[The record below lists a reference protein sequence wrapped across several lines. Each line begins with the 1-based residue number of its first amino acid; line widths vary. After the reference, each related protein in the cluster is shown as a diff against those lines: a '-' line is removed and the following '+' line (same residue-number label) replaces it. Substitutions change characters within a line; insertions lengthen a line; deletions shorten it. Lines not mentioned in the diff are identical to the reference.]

1 MKNSLPLLFGL
12 LILFLLLIY
21 FNFDFFTSIIPGWH
35 TTINS
40 GWKYAF
46 IIFIILFIFFL
57 IVMILIRIFV
67 KIINA
72 FLKRRK
78 PQYERIL

>member
-1 MKNSLPLLFGL
+1 MKKSLPISFGL
-12 LILFLLLIY
+12 LLLCLLLIY

-35 TTINS
+35 STINS

-46 IIFIILFIFFL
+46 IIFIILFVFFL
-57 IVMILIRIFV
+57 IITILIKIFV

-72 FLKRRK
+72 ILNRRK
-78 PQYERIL
+78 SQK

>member
-1 MKNSLPLLFGL
+1 MKNSLPILFGL
-12 LILFLLLIY
+12 LILCLFLIY

-40 GWKYAF
+40 GWNYAF
-46 IIFIILFIFFL
+46 IIFITLFVFFL
-57 IVMILIRIFV
+57 IVMILIQIFV

-72 FLKRRK
+72 IFKNVK
-78 PQYERIL
+78 VVK